1 MIHILTALH
10 TLQLQVNS
18 VMNDLAIIVP
28 SRSRPQNI
36 QALIDSFEDTKAQCT
51 LVVVVDD
58 DDPTLDEYNKLSIP
72 LLIQLPREGKGMAR
86 PLNRAALTLRG
97 EFSFFGFMGDDHRPR
112 TPNWD
117 EIFIA
122 ELADMPTGLVYGN
135 DLLQGKRLPTQ
146 IVMTANIVDALGGM
160 VPPGFEHLYLDNFWL
175 QLGTH
180 LDVIKYLDDVIIEH
194 MHPFAGKG
202 EMDAQYQEV
211 NDQSLAS
218 RDQQRFIEYIN
229 SPEYQELL
237 AALR

>member
-10 TLQLQVNS
+10 TLQLQVRS
-18 VMNDLAIIVP
+18 VMNELAIITP
-28 SRSRPQNI
+28 SRGRPQNI
-36 QALIDSFEDTKAQCT
+36 QALMDSFEDTKAQCT

-58 DDPTLDEYNKLSIP
+58 DDPQLDEYNKLSIP

-86 PLNRAALTLRG
+86 PLNRAALALRG

-122 ELADMPTGLVYGN
+122 ELADMPTGLIYGN
-135 DLLQGKRLPTQ
+135 DLLQGHRLPTQ

-160 VPPGFEHLYLDNFWL
+160 VPPGFEHLFLDNFWL

-180 LDVIKYLDDVIIEH
+180 LNAIKYLDDVIIEH

-202 EMDAQYQEV
+202 QMDAGYQEV
-211 NDQSLAS
+211 NSQQIVS
-218 RDQQRFIEYIN
+218 RDQQRFIEYIM

-237 AALR
+237 AVLR